1 MPAPERQSGASR
13 YSRSRLHRQERP
25 LDVTYYRQREQTE
38 RAFAQQAYSQ
48 EARASHLDLADR
60 YRELIDAYERRAPAD
75 EADSSAVA

>member
-1 MPAPERQSGASR
+1 
-13 YSRSRLHRQERP
+13 

-60 YRELIDAYERRAPAD
+60 YRELIDAYERLAPAD